1 MRCTPAKVAAVSG
14 VLVSLSLLQ
23 SGGYPIHAAGTDEA
37 FIVECTRPC
46 AEVTAAVAAA
56 GGVVTQQFDNV
67 DAVAVRVPRSG
78 VSSLV
83 TVAGADSVRKDAMIA
98 PPTPT
103 QVAELGGQAADPIDA
118 AALGQV
124 QPETYNFNLNFTNVA
139 PLHAAGQRGQD
150 VVVAVIDS
158 GTANVPTIT
167 ALSGSVVGGE
177 TFVPLAQD
185 PLPAT
190 HRENGSHGT
199 MTAEMVAAHAVF
211 LFQTTSPLV
220 QALNRY
226 APGSAIPCTLFPSPP
241 NCGLPPA
248 VAAIASAVPMTGT
261 APAAGIYAM
270 KVFDAR
276 GGGAPE
282 SRIIAA
288 MDRAITLRR
297 NYNLTQSNTVA
308 SGTGTES
315 DPFVYS
321 SLKIDVVNMSLG
333 GPTLFAGRDIEDQ
346 LTLAMLDVGI
356 TLVTSAGNDGHAA
369 MTGGSPGTGFG
380 SLTVAAAS
388 TAVHDRILADLQFG
402 PGVGE
407 IYRPTTHAQTA
418 YFSSRGPTADGRI
431 DPDITA
437 NGVNSFVHAY
447 LALTAAGGLAD
458 CREPAAVPGTCVPR
472 LVFASG
478 TSFSSPTVAGAA
490 AVLRG
495 GHPTRSAAQIRNSLQ
510 KSANPLLLGDDSTP
524 IDQGSGVVDVAKAD
538 ELLMSGKVSSR
549 LPDLRHS
556 FHDGDDGLGSGG
568 SSVMRNVQRAGFDIA
583 QFNGNRYSKWVR
595 DLKPGEVRQIFLP
608 SDFLTSSY
616 TITIDRV
623 TPALPPGEQ
632 NQFWLCGTPGMEFVC
647 GDDVF
652 VHVVDAPTSFDVTRL
667 SAFVNSHGP
676 LTTTIANPQTGLV
689 RVAVQGDWTNGGTV
703 SALVT
708 VTRQRRFDGL
718 PTSVALIEQDEIDFV
733 EVDVPGGAG
742 SAVFELSWLQ
752 NWARYP
758 TNDLELVLID
768 PAGNV
773 IESGATANSPERV
786 EVANP
791 TAGRWTAAIIGFTIY
806 GNGSHDADDDG
817 PRKDVYT
824 FRAEA
829 DGKRLKE
836 VR

>member
-1 MRCTPAKVAAVSG
+1 MRFSPARVAVVSAV
-14 VLVSLSLLQ
+14 VVSLLLLP
-23 SGGYPIHAAGTDEA
+23 GGYPIHAAGTDEA

-46 AEVTAAVAAA
+46 AAVTAAVAAA
-56 GGVVTQQFDNV
+56 GGVVTQRFENV
-67 DAVAVRVPRSG
+67 DAIAVRVPRSG

-83 TVAGADSVRKDAMIA
+83 TVAGADFVYKDAVIE
-98 PPTPT
+98 PPAPT
-103 QVAELGGQAADPIDA
+103 QVATLDGLAADPIDA
-118 AALGQV
+118 AALGAV
-124 QPETYNFNLNFTNVA
+124 QPENYNFNLNFTNVA
-139 PLHAAGQRGQD
+139 PLHAAGQRGQN
-150 VVVAVIDS
+150 VIVALIDS
-158 GTANVPTIT
+158 GTANVPQIP
-167 ALSGSVVGGE
+167 ALAGSVIGGE

-185 PLPAT
+185 PLSAT
-190 HRENGSHGT
+190 HRENSSHGT

-211 LFQTTSPLV
+211 LFVTTSPFV

-226 APGSAIPCTLFPSPP
+226 APGSAIPCTMFPAPP

-261 APAAGIYAM
+261 APGARIYAM

-276 GGGAPE
+276 GGGSPE

-297 NYNLTQSNTVA
+297 NYNLTQANTVA

-321 SLKIDVVNMSLG
+321 ALKIDVVNMSLG

-346 LTLAMLDVGI
+346 LTVAMLDVGI
-356 TLVTSAGNDGHAA
+356 TLVTSAGNSGHAA

-380 SLTVAAAS
+380 SLNVAAAS
-388 TAVHDRILADLQFG
+388 SSVHDRILADLQFG
-402 PGVGE
+402 PGAGE

-431 DPDITA
+431 DPDISA
-437 NGVNSFVHAY
+437 NGVNSFVHAF
-447 LALTAAGGLAD
+447 LALTATGALAD
-458 CREPAAVPGTCVPR
+458 CREPGAVPGSCIPR

-510 KSANPLLLGDDSTP
+510 TSANPLLLGDDSTP
-524 IDQGSGVVDVAKAD
+524 IDQGNGVVDVARAD
-538 ELLMSGKVSSR
+538 ELLMSGDVSSR
-549 LPDLRHS
+549 LPDLRPS
-556 FHDGDDGLGSGG
+556 VHDGDDGLGSGG
-568 SSVMRNVQRAGFDIA
+568 SSVMSNVQRAGFDIA
-583 QFNGNRYSKWVR
+583 QFNGNRYSTWVR
-595 DLKPGEVRQIFLP
+595 DLKPGEVKQIFLP
-608 SDFLTSSY
+608 SDFLTSSF

-632 NQFWLCGTPGMEFVC
+632 NQFWVCGPPGMEFLC

-652 VHVVDAPTSFDVTRL
+652 VHVVDAPTSFDVTRV
-667 SAFVNSHGP
+667 SAFVNSHEP
-676 LTTTIANPQTGLV
+676 LTATMVNPQTGLV

-703 SALVT
+703 SALVI
-708 VTRQRRFDGL
+708 VTRQRRSGGP
-718 PTSVALIEQDEIDFV
+718 PTSGANIEQDQIDFV
-733 EVDVPGGAG
+733 EVDVPAGAG
-742 SAVFELSWLQ
+742 SAVFELTWLQ

-773 IESGATANSPERV
+773 NLGGATINSPERV
-786 EVANP
+786 EIANP
-791 TAGRWTAAIIGFTIY
+791 APGRWTAAIIGFTIY
-806 GNGSHDADDDG
+806 GNRGHDPDDDG

-824 FRAEA
+824 LLAEA
-829 DGKRLKE
+829 DGKRLKQ
-836 VR
+836 VK